1 MRFVDSVHWTLPWL
15 ILVIGM
21 YAVIRFARGYIRETV
36 FTKTDQRLV
45 AVFSGLMDLQGALG
59 LIFFLVSGLEGIGF
73 PSNRILH
80 GSFMLVAVVIP
91 HISSRWG
98 ASDDQTRHLNNFFG
112 ILSSFLIMLVGLSL
126 I

>member
-1 MRFVDSVHWTLPWL
+1 
-15 ILVIGM
+15 M
-21 YAVIRFARGYIRETV
+21 YAVIRFARGYIGESV

-59 LIFFLVSGLEGIGF
+59 LIFFVVTGLEGIGF
-73 PSNRILH
+73 PTNRILH
-80 GSFMLVAVVIP
+80 GSVMFVAVVIP

-98 ASDDQTRHLNNFFG
+98 DSDDQTRHLNNFFG
-112 ILSSFLIMLVGLSL
+112 ILSSFLLMLVGLSL

>member
-59 LIFFLVSGLEGIGF
+59 LIFFFVSGLEGIGF

-80 GSFMLVAVVIP
+80 GSFMLVAVIIP

-98 ASDDQTRHLNNFFG
+98 DSDDQTRHLNNFFG

>member
-1 MRFVDSVHWTLPWL
+1 MRIVDSAHWTLPWL
-15 ILVIGM
+15 ILVVGM
-21 YAVIRFARGYIRETV
+21 YAVIRFARGYIGESV

-59 LIFFLVSGLEGIGF
+59 LIFFVVTGLEGIGF
-73 PSNRILH
+73 PTNRILH
-80 GSFMLVAVVIP
+80 GSVMFVAVVIP

-98 ASDDQTRHLNNFFG
+98 DSDDQTRHLNNFFG
-112 ILSSFLIMLVGLSL
+112 ILSSFLLMLVGLSL

>member
-80 GSFMLVAVVIP
+80 GSVMLVAVIIP

-98 ASDDQTRHLNNFFG
+98 DADDQTRHLNNFFG
-112 ILSSFLIMLVGLSL
+112 ILSSFLLMLVGLSL

>member
-1 MRFVDSVHWTLPWL
+1 MRFVDSAHWTLPWL

-21 YAVIRFARGYIRETV
+21 YAVIRFARGYIHEAA
-36 FTKTDQRLV
+36 FTKIDQRLV

-59 LIFFLVSGLEGIGF
+59 LIFFIVTGLEGIGF

-80 GSFMLVAVVIP
+80 GSFMLVAVIIP

-98 ASDDQTRHLNNFFG
+98 DSDDQTRHLNNFFG

>member
-1 MRFVDSVHWTLPWL
+1 MRIVDSAHWTLPWL
-15 ILVIGM
+15 ILVVGM
-21 YAVIRFARGYIRETV
+21 YAVIRFARGYIGESV

-80 GSFMLVAVVIP
+80 GSFMLVAVIIP

-98 ASDDQTRHLNNFFG
+98 DSDDQTRHLNNFFG

>member
-1 MRFVDSVHWTLPWL
+1 MRIVDSAHWTLPWL
-15 ILVIGM
+15 ILVVGM
-21 YAVIRFARGYIRETV
+21 YAVIRFARGYIGESV

-73 PSNRILH
+73 PTNRILH
-80 GSFMLVAVVIP
+80 GSVMLVAVIVP

-98 ASDDQTRHLNNFFG
+98 DSDDQSRHLNNFFG